1 MRVRA
6 PTLGDVP
13 QIVAVMN
20 ELSHALY
27 GRPEVSEH
35 ELRLWF
41 AGPDFDPESHAV
53 VVIDDHGALA
63 AYGDVSVSH
72 EGRLVWIDPCV
83 RPGAPEEV
91 GPTLIDELELR
102 AEAGLAP
109 GGRLKAYVPERD
121 EALAALLAAR
131 GYHVVR
137 HSFRM
142 EADLRSEPAE
152 PTWPEGIAIRTFR
165 RGADDRRVYE
175 VQEET
180 FADQFEAEPMSYE
193 EWRHWSFGHAFD
205 ADLWFLAEAGDELVG
220 ILIARPERAGDDTV
234 GWISVLGV
242 RRAGTRPARACV
254 PRAARTRQA
263 AGRARR
269 RRLEPDGRS
278 APVRGGRH
286 GDRPAL
292 RPLAEA
298 ADVTRHTNET
308 GVVVPR
314 S

>member
-41 AGPDFDPESHAV
+41 AGPDFDPASHAV

-63 AYGDVSVSH
+63 AYGDVSLSH
-72 EGRLVWIDPCV
+72 KGRLVWIDPCV
-83 RPGAPEEV
+83 RPGAAEEV

-180 FADQFEAEPMSYE
+180 FADQFDAEPMSYE
-193 EWRHWSFGHAFD
+193 EWRHWSFGPAFD

-242 RRAGTRPARACV
+242 RRPWRRRGLGRALLVHAFRELRGRGKLRAGLGVDGSNPTGAVRLYE
-254 PRAARTRQA
+254 A
-263 AGRARR
+263 AGMEIVRR
-269 RRLEPDGRS
+269 SDHWQKQL
-278 APVRGGRH
+278 
-286 GDRPAL
+286 
-292 RPLAEA
+292 
-298 ADVTRHTNET
+298 T
-308 GVVVPR
+308 
-314 S
+314 